1 MVKLFCAVIGVGS
14 VFSVDIELS
23 EMVGDLKEKIK
34 GKKPGLFFY
43 FDADLLKLYLA
54 REGDTWLYSRGAD
67 IKAVKA
73 KKIPDRIKNLMQEH
87 LLLDEA
93 CRLNNDEYFGDNLEQ
108 VDRDIHVLVECPEEP
123 DKSSSTSIELYV
135 KGFVDAMGDI
145 HQSVVYRQH
154 YFPTANGGNKLIA
167 THLAR
172 WIEIEDSS
180 EAFFELELARGSLC
194 PFAQAVDED
203 QALDLMDWKG
213 IVHDA
218 LLGVPTVVAVF
229 S

>member
-1 MVKLFCAVIGVGS
+1 MVKLVCAVVGVGS

-23 EMVGDLKEKIK
+23 EMVSDLKEKIK
-34 GKKPGLFFY
+34 EKKPGLIY

-108 VDRDIHVLVECPEEP
+108 VDRDIHVLVDCPDEP
-123 DKSSSTSIELYV
+123 DRVIKYKRKTGWIRWCFYGELV
-135 KGFVDAMGDI
+135 LMVLAVVFSAV
-145 HQSVVYRQH
+145 VVYCGKGETRVRATT
-154 YFPTANGGNKLIA
+154 FTVADCVLASLIGVIGTRKQRIKSKIA
-167 THLAR
+167 LAYRR
-172 WIEIEDSS
+172 WGYESI
-180 EAFFELELARGSLC
+180 
-194 PFAQAVDED
+194 P
-203 QALDLMDWKG
+203 
-213 IVHDA
+213 
-218 LLGVPTVVAVF
+218 
-229 S
+229 

>member
-1 MVKLFCAVIGVGS
+1 MVKLLCAVVGVGS

-23 EMVGDLKEKIK
+23 EMVSDLKEKIK
-34 GKKPGLFFY
+34 EKKPGLIY

-108 VDRDIHVLVECPEEP
+108 VDRDIHVLVDCPDEP
-123 DKSSSTSIELYV
+123 DRVIKYKRQDGFDGASTENWFSWYLPWSSL
-135 KGFVDAMGDI
+135 
-145 HQSVVYRQH
+145 QSL
-154 YFPTANGGNKLIA
+154 F
-167 THLAR
+167 
-172 WIEIEDSS
+172 
-180 EAFFELELARGSLC
+180 
-194 PFAQAVDED
+194 
-203 QALDLMDWKG
+203 
-213 IVHDA
+213 
-218 LLGVPTVVAVF
+218 TVEKEKHA
-229 S
+229 